1 MELVTETLLFFESNS
16 YPATC
21 LKFSAK
27 YAATGFSVFPPRG
40 TLDRWA
46 AKFDLLEPVRGVQ
59 GGPKPT
65 LLTPQ
70 QRLTLRVMIMSTRR
84 VGVPVHWRTVRIYV
98 IGLLR
103 FASIFLAPGKPSK
116 SYCST
121 VLSDFGMT
129 LRKGTKSARR
139 ETPEAL
145 EAIET
150 KHLLK
155 LAFYVARGR
164 VPNLL
169 VFNFDEQGLPMWNCS
184 KNTMEIEGATEV
196 PIKGLDDKRQ
206 ITVGVFCDASG
217 QLLRAQTIWAGVMG
231 RTGAVP
237 LKKMPAHLKAGLN
250 VQTPTHWQNR
260 VTFQQWLEDIFLP
273 HVVATRKVLMSPPD
287 QRAVLLLD
295 LHTSHTGPSTKQFL
309 RDNNVDVIWIFP
321 GLTGQLQPCDISYQ
335 GHLKMLVRQLVDDKF
350 AEDLFAH
357 LQAGN
362 DAESFELALTKSKL
376 EGPFCEALSTA
387 LQRLASDEC
396 LAVRLRGWRDALI
409 AWNPEFQARAQAAFG
424 SGELFDHTLDAAVDS
439 ITEVA
444 AEGDADAR
452 QGGVP
457 AAATEVAEQV
467 GDDLGDDLGDAE
479 DDVAV
484 VSEQAEEEEDDDG
497 FEEDAVPAPIVPVF
511 SKVVD
516 IRVITQARSEYRVE
530 FENPPGQGKWVTQ
543 EDLDAAGKGHLIA
556 QFIALPRA
564 ARRKN

>member
-1 MELVTETLLFFESNS
+1 VELQQ
-16 YPATC
+16 
-21 LKFSAK
+21 KHD
-27 YAATGFSVFPPRG
+27 GDRG
-40 TLDRWA
+40 RN
-46 AKFDLLEPVRGVQ
+46 RGSHQ
-59 GGPKPT
+59 G
-65 LLTPQ
+65 
-70 QRLTLRVMIMSTRR
+70 
-84 VGVPVHWRTVRIYV
+84 
-98 IGLLR
+98 
-103 FASIFLAPGKPSK
+103 
-116 SYCST
+116 
-121 VLSDFGMT
+121 
-129 LRKGTKSARR
+129 ARR
-139 ETPEAL
+139 QAAGHRWRFLRRLWPT
-145 EAIET
+145 
-150 KHLLK
+150 
-155 LAFYVARGR
+155 
-164 VPNLL
+164 
-169 VFNFDEQGLPMWNCS
+169 
-184 KNTMEIEGATEV
+184 
-196 PIKGLDDKRQ
+196 
-206 ITVGVFCDASG
+206 ASSSND
-217 QLLRAQTIWAGVMG
+217 WAGVMG
-231 RTGAVP
+231 RTGVVP

-357 LQAGN
+357 LQAEMTPSLLSCS
-362 DAESFELALTKSKL
+362 DKIKL

-387 LQRLASDEC
+387 LQRLSSDEC
-396 LAVRLRGWRDALI
+396 LAVRLRCSRDALI
-409 AWNPEFQARAQAAFG
+409 AWNPEFQARDQAAFG

-452 QGGVP
+452 QGAVP
-457 AAATEVAEQV
+457 ADATEVAEH
-467 GDDLGDDLGDAE
+467 DLGDAE

-484 VSEQAEEEEDDDG
+484 VSEQAEEDDDDDG

-511 SKVVD
+511 ARVVD

-530 FENPPGQGKWVTQ
+530 FENLPGQGKWVMQ
-543 EDLDAAGKGHLIA
+543 EDLDAAGKGRLIA